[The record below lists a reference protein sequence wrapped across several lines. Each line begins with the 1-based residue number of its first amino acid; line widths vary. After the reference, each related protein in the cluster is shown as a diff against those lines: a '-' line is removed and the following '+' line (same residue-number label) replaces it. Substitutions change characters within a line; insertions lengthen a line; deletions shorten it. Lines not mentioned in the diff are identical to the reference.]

1 MEKTHISQKVVF
13 SALAGMIIIPG
24 SALRVS
30 AAEEAKE
37 QPFVQTAGIES
48 VLDQCYETEVKDNI
62 NLISGTNRRGRV
74 FEYGIF

>member
-48 VLDQCYETEVKDNI
+48 VLDQS
-62 NLISGTNRRGRV
+62 LSGTNRRGRV